1 MTGRLSLMETYA
13 SDAKKFS
20 HFRKR
25 KGNSRGEEDS
35 DDDSNLSA
43 PSNDVYRSRQK
54 KKIK

>member
-1 MTGRLSLMETYA
+1 MS
-13 SDAKKFS
+13 S